1 LNAEVSSNAAR
12 PELAIIDYGMGN
24 LRSVQRAWEHVGA
37 NARIVNSPAAV
48 GDAHALIF
56 PGQGAMPDCMRL
68 LAANGFDRFV
78 REWVAEDRPFFG
90 ICLGLQALFEHS
102 EEADTPGLGIFPGA
116 VRRFRLPPAFKIPHM
131 GWNAIEFAS
140 AAPLTEGL
148 VSGRDQMYFVHSYR
162 VETDDPSLPWMWSD
176 YGERFV
182 AAVRKGNCFA
192 CQFHPEKSQSKG
204 LQIYRNFLHL
214 LAQTYGLPSPA
225 LTDGPQPATL

>member
-1 LNAEVSSNAAR
+1 
-12 PELAIIDYGMGN
+12 
-24 LRSVQRAWEHVGA
+24 
-37 NARIVNSPAAV
+37 
-48 GDAHALIF
+48 
-56 PGQGAMPDCMRL
+56 
-68 LAANGFDRFV
+68 
-78 REWVAEDRPFFG
+78 
-90 ICLGLQALFEHS
+90 
-102 EEADTPGLGIFPGA
+102 
-116 VRRFRLPPAFKIPHM
+116 
-131 GWNAIEFAS
+131 
-140 AAPLTEGL
+140 
-148 VSGRDQMYFVHSYR
+148 MYFVHSYR